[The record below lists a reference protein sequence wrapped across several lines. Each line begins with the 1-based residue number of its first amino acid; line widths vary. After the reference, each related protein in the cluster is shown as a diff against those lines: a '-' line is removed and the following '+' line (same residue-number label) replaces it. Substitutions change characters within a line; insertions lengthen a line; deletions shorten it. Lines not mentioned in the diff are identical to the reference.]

1 MGGFRA
7 PSEAEIEE
15 ILYWL
20 KRERVSNIRFSL
32 ICVSVLVVATLA
44 ILICGLFRRPL
55 LLVAALMGTFE
66 IPGIFFVIK
75 NILTENEKIEI
86 VKRGEAMIA
95 EPRIRKVGIKYLGQ
109 HVRHRVVSAD
119 FREGPMVRSLDFVI
133 SGRINKQMKKEPK
146 GFVVKFS
153 NSGNRWLNRQYVFV
167 PNSH

>member
-32 ICVSVLVVATLA
+32 ICVSVLVAATLA
-44 ILICGLFRRPL
+44 VLIAGLFHRQL
-55 LLVAALMGTFE
+55 LPMVALLGFFD
-66 IPGIFFVIK
+66 IPSVLFVIK

-95 EPRIRKVGIKYLGQ
+95 EPRIRNVGIKYLGQ
-109 HVRHRVVSAD
+109 HVQHRVVSAD

-146 GFVVKFS
+146 GFVVKFP